1 MISKNDLR
9 AAFDNV
15 GKLVSMSQNV
25 FSSSLTLRT
34 NKLERLSLNFFIIFE
49 GVQATVPH
57 SEGRHLALLT
67 NMWTV
72 LNFFFECTLAYFAVE
87 NNIDIISPCHTTFVC
102 YWRFSQ

>member
-34 NKLERLSLNFFIIFE
+34 NKLERLSLIIFE
-49 GVQATVPH
+49 GVQGKLSEAPKVPH
-57 SEGRHLALLT
+57 SVGRHLALLT
-67 NMWTV
+67 NM
-72 LNFFFECTLAYFAVE
+72 
-87 NNIDIISPCHTTFVC
+87 
-102 YWRFSQ
+102 